1 MILVL
6 IDLART
12 MVPAL
17 DKEKVTAVT
26 ALQDFRKLIARR
38 VSSTV
43 SKFYRDPW
51 VVTDLLVTKEKQCL
65 TS

>member
-1 MILVL
+1 
-6 IDLART
+6 

-26 ALQDFRKLIARR
+26 ALQDFGELIARR

-43 SKFYRDPW
+43 SKFYGDPW

>member
-1 MILVL
+1 
-6 IDLART
+6 

-26 ALQDFRKLIARR
+26 ALQDFRELIARR